1 MIANALGPVF
11 LLILLGVALRHWD
24 LPPAATWP
32 GIERLTYTVLF
43 PALLVHRL
51 ALADFDLRTFGQLAL
66 TLCSA
71 LLVISLLFFLL
82 QRWLAKDGPD
92 LTSVYQGAV
101 RFNTYIGLAVV
112 SALHGEPGL
121 VIAAMA
127 MAVMIPF
134 VNVLCVLTFALTG
147 TGSQVSARGIVRA
160 LLSNPLIL
168 GCLAGV
174 ALNVSGIGLPGWT
187 ADTARLLGSTALPL
201 GLLAVGAALNLR
213 TLSADVKPVLLASL
227 VKFALLPLAL
237 VALATLFGVNA
248 LGVSVL
254 LILGT
259 LPTASSAFILARQ
272 MGGNANLMANIITL
286 QTLMA
291 FLVMPAWLVLAANTA
306 LF

>member
-1 MIANALGPVF
+1 MIATALGPVF
-11 LLILLGVALRHWD
+11 LLILLGVALRRWD

-43 PALLVHRL
+43 PALLIHRL
-51 ALADFDLRTFGQLAL
+51 ALADFDVRAFGQLAVTICL
-66 TLCSA
+66 A
-71 LLVISLLFFLL
+71 LLLISLVFFLF
-82 QRWLAKDGPD
+82 QRWLANNGPD

-112 SALHGEPGL
+112 SALYGEPGL

-134 VNVLCVLTFALTG
+134 VNVLCVFTFALTG
-147 TGSQVSARGIVRA
+147 TGSQVSANGILRA
-160 LLSNPLIL
+160 LFSNPLIL

-174 ALNVSGIGLPGWT
+174 ALNLSGIGLPGWT

-213 TLSADVKPVLLASL
+213 TLSSDVKPVLLASL
-227 VKFALLPLAL
+227 LKFAMLPLVL
-237 VALATLFGVNA
+237 VTLATLLGLST

-254 LILGT
+254 LILGC

-291 FLVMPAWLVLAANTA
+291 FVVMPAWLILAANTD
-306 LF
+306 FF

>member
-11 LLILLGVALRHWD
+11 LLIVLGVALRHWD

-51 ALADFDLRTFGQLAL
+51 ALADFDLLAFGQLAF
-66 TLCSA
+66 TICGA
-71 LLVISLLFFLL
+71 LLLVSLIFFVF
-82 QRWLAKDGPD
+82 QRWLADNGPD

-134 VNVLCVLTFALTG
+134 VNVLCVLTFAITG
-147 TGSQVSARGIVRA
+147 TGTQVSARGIVKA
-160 LLSNPLIL
+160 LFSNPLIM

-174 ALNVSGIGLPGWT
+174 ALNLTGIGLPGWT

-213 TLSADVKPVLLASL
+213 TLSADLKPVLLASL
-227 VKFALLPLAL
+227 LKFAVLPLLL
-237 VALATLFGVNA
+237 VLLATLIGLEPPGVA
-248 LGVSVL
+248 VL
-254 LILGT
+254 LVLGC

-291 FLVMPAWLVLAANTA
+291 FLIMPAWLLLAEQVA
-306 LF
+306 FF

>member
-11 LLILLGVALRHWD
+11 LLILLGVALRRWD

-51 ALADFDLRTFGQLAL
+51 ALADFDLLAFGQLAI
-66 TLCSA
+66 TICAA
-71 LLVISLLFFLL
+71 LLLVSLIFFLS
-82 QRWLAKDGPD
+82 QRWLADNGPD

-112 SALHGEPGL
+112 SALYGEPGL

-134 VNVLCVLTFALTG
+134 VNVLCVLTFAVTG
-147 TGSQVSARGIVRA
+147 TGSHISAKGIFRA
-160 LLSNPLIL
+160 LFSNPLIL

-174 ALNVSGIGLPGWT
+174 ALNLSGIGLPGWT

-213 TLSADVKPVLLASL
+213 TLSADLKPVLLTSL
-227 VKFALLPLAL
+227 LKFTALPMLM
-237 VALATLFGVNA
+237 VVLATLFGVEP

-254 LILGT
+254 LILGC

-291 FLVMPAWLVLAANTA
+291 FVVMPAWLLLAEQTQ

>member
-1 MIANALGPVF
+1 MIATALGPVF
-11 LLILLGVALRHWD
+11 LLILLGVALRRWD
-24 LPPAATWP
+24 LPPVATWP

-43 PALLVHRL
+43 PSLLVHRL
-51 ALADFDLRTFGQLAL
+51 ALADFDLLAFGQLAMTICTGL
-66 TLCSA
+66 
-71 LLVISLLFFLL
+71 LLVSLVFFLC
-82 QRWLAKDGPD
+82 QRWQATNGPD
-92 LTSVYQGAV
+92 LTSIYQGAV

-112 SALHGEPGL
+112 SALYGEPGL

-134 VNVLCVLTFALTG
+134 VNVLCVLTFAVTG
-147 TGSQVSARGIVRA
+147 TGSHVSARGILRA
-160 LLSNPLIL
+160 LFSNPLIL

-174 ALNVSGIGLPGWT
+174 ALNLSGIGLPGWT

-213 TLSADVKPVLLASL
+213 TLSSALKPVLLASL
-227 VKFALLPLAL
+227 LKFILLPMLLISLAI
-237 VALATLFGVNA
+237 LFGVNT

-254 LILGT
+254 LVLGS

-291 FLVMPAWLVLAANTA
+291 FVVMPAWLLIAARTSW
-306 LF
+306 F

>member
-1 MIANALGPVF
+1 MIADALGPVF
-11 LLILLGVALRHWD
+11 LLILLGVALRRWD

-51 ALADFDLRTFGQLAL
+51 ALADFDLLAFGQLAI
-66 TLCSA
+66 TICGA
-71 LLVISLLFFLL
+71 LLLVSLIFVVF
-82 QRWLAKDGPD
+82 QRWLADNGPD

-134 VNVLCVLTFALTG
+134 VNVLCVLTFAITG
-147 TGSQVSARGIVRA
+147 TGSQVSVRGIVRA
-160 LLSNPLIL
+160 LFSNPLIM

-174 ALNVSGIGLPGWT
+174 ALNLSGIGLPGWT

-213 TLSADVKPVLLASL
+213 TLSADLKPVLLASL
-227 VKFALLPLAL
+227 LKFAVLPLFL
-237 VALATLFGVNA
+237 VLLATLIGLDP
-248 LGVSVL
+248 LGVAVL
-254 LILGT
+254 LVLGC

-291 FLVMPAWLVLAANTA
+291 FLIMPAWLLLAAQVA
-306 LF
+306 YF